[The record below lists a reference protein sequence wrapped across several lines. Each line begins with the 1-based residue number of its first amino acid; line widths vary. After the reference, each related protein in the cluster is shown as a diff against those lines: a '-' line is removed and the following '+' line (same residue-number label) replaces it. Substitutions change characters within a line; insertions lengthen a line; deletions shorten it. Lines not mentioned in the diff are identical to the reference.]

1 MGRPGHPLL
10 ARADRRDGQ
19 SNQTVRVVGGADSWI
34 SALTVATPRI
44 IRNNDA
50 VRIARAPARLTAT
63 DSAITPAIS
72 ISSMTTPMRINA
84 RRPPAYAVA
93 SKREP
98 SPSVQIIDDF
108 RDAVGVARERHCAIT
123 FRVGL
128 HGAT

>member
-63 DSAITPAIS
+63 DSAITLAIS
-72 ISSMTTPMRINA
+72 ISSMTTPMRNA
-84 RRPPAYAVA
+84 RQPPAYPVA
-93 SKREP
+93 SKRES
-98 SPSVQIIDDF
+98 SPFVQIVDDF
-108 RDAVGVARERHCAIT
+108 RDAVGVARERQCAIT